1 MLSKGGLIMKCSIE
15 FDLIYLALLTREG
28 VKPLSRWEKEFGAN
42 EIKAVNDLGL
52 KTKVVERLLVSG
64 KRKEELIFSRQDSL
78 LDVYIREFMGKPLEK
93 SPHTLWLEGSLFG
106 YPQCCVEQFVREGYV
121 ANGLDPDDQRILF
134 HWACRN
140 CSVTPRLLP
149 YYRSAYQR
157 AEELVNSLKP
167 CPWEGDRVSPLRSC
181 FRQGLI
187 AAASLAIFVAGCG
200 HSSKSTTGPQPP
212 TDVHWL
218 SVEGDLDKD
227 GLADHLEPY
236 FNLDPQKADTD
247 RDGVWDGVQLAKKMW
262 EEIMAL
268 PREVRDEGPYVLEYP
283 QRGLETCQRCGNPV
297 NMGYVE
303 IVNPTKDLSIEIPFV
318 GLHYME
324 HGCFLFDG
332 SIHDGGVDVKLL
344 SRVLN

>member
-1 MLSKGGLIMKCSIE
+1 MLSKGGLIMKCPIE
-15 FDLIYLALLTREG
+15 FDLFYLTLLTREG
-28 VKPLSRWEKEFGAN
+28 VKPLSRWEKEFGSN
-42 EIKAVNDLGL
+42 EIKAVSDMGL
-52 KTKVVERLLVSG
+52 RTKVVERLLVSG
-64 KRKEELIFSRQDSL
+64 KRKKELIFSRQDSL
-78 LDVYIREFMGKPLEK
+78 LDVYIREFMERPVER
-93 SPHTLWLEGSLFG
+93 SPQTIWLEGSLFG

-157 AEELVNSLKP
+157 AQELVNSPEL
-167 CPWEGDRVSPLRSC
+167 CPLEGHRVSPLRRC

-200 HSSKSTTGPQPP
+200 HSRKSVVAEPT

-227 GLADHLEPY
+227 GLADHLEPS

-247 RDGVWDGVQLAKKMW
+247 RDGVPDGVQLAKEMW
-262 EEIMAL
+262 GAIMAL
-268 PREVRDEGPYVLEYP
+268 PREVRDDGPYVLEHLE
-283 QRGLETCQRCGNPV
+283 RGVETCEKCGTSI

-303 IVNPTKDLSIEIPFV
+303 IVNPMKDLSIGIPLV

-324 HGCFLFDG
+324 HGCFLYDG